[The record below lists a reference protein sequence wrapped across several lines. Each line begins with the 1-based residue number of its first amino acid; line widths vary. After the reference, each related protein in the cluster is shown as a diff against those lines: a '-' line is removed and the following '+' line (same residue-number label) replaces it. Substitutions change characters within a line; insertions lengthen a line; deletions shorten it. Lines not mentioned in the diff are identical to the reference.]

1 MYQSFCSLKNICS
14 ILKNS
19 FLAPPFFWEIEMHY
33 IKESIRLKKDWVI
46 VLAFEVA
53 IVFFSTVL
61 ALAIA

>member
-1 MYQSFCSLKNICS
+1 
-14 ILKNS
+14 
-19 FLAPPFFWEIEMHY
+19 MHY